1 MLGYITTAE
10 QAHRDF
16 HRIYSMNTKAKLLLK
31 SGELIYRFDVDCLSI
46 DVTGADRNPVYA
58 WMTT

>member
-1 MLGYITTAE
+1 MLGYITTAD
-10 QAHRDF
+10 QAQRDV

-46 DVTGADRNPVYA
+46 DVTGADRNPV
-58 WMTT
+58 